1 MARSRRTRDVRTDVV
16 RGLLLVSVGAGILA
30 GVNNLP
36 SPLAP
41 AAWDGFG
48 LADLMAGGFP
58 IVAGLAIAWRPRS
71 QTPKR
76 LARRL
81 VILMAAGLGASLAVH
96 GLPLV
101 LTGPLQQLAV
111 ATVAVGLLSRQPQ
124 RRRLLTGLGLL
135 AVHAWVLWASPL
147 AGSGSLQPGHNAAAT
162 LDQLVLGSGGLEP
175 NDPWGVAT
183 LPMMIVL
190 VLVGHELG
198 QWLRSRPDGP
208 ATAAAL
214 FVQSAW
220 LVVAGL
226 GSAVF
231 VPVNRT
237 LATPGWA
244 LLSAA
249 LVFGVFGAVH
259 LLLHL
264 RAGAVLSGPALVGRH
279 GLPVIVTLTVV
290 GTLVVGDGSGG
301 PWRGL
306 RDGLLQP
313 LAGEHWVW
321 IYVALGALTAVV
333 IARTIDRRNWR
344 LSA

>member
-1 MARSRRTRDVRTDVV
+1 MARSRRTRDLRTDVV
-16 RGLLLVSVGAGILA
+16 RGLLLVGVGAGMLA
-30 GVNNLP
+30 GVDNLP
-36 SPLAP
+36 TALAP

-48 LADLMAGGFP
+48 LADLIAGAFP
-58 IVAGLAIAWRPRS
+58 IVAGVAIAWRPHS
-71 QTPKR
+71 QAPKR

-81 VILMAAGLGASLAVH
+81 VVLVGAGLAVSLAVH
-96 GLPLV
+96 GLPLI

-111 ATVAVGLLSRQPQ
+111 ASVAVGLLSALPR
-124 RRRLLTGLGLL
+124 RRRLLMGLGLL
-135 AVHAWVLWASPL
+135 AAQAWVLWGSPL
-147 AGSGSLQPGHNAAAT
+147 AGAGSLAPTDNAAAT
-162 LDQLVLGSGGLEP
+162 LDQLVLGTGSLGS

-198 QWLRSRPDGP
+198 LWLRARPDGP

-231 VPVNRT
+231 APVNRT

-244 LLSAA
+244 LLSAS
-249 LVFGVFGAVH
+249 LVFGVFGVVH

-264 RAGAVLSGPALVGRH
+264 GADTLLSGPALVGRH
-279 GLPVIVTLTVV
+279 GLPVIVSVTLV
-290 GTLVVGDGSGG
+290 GALVVGDGSDG

-313 LAGEHWVW
+313 LAGDHWVW

-333 IARTIDRRNWR
+333 VARAVDRRNWQ